1 MTKRRDL
8 PQSLFLPGSVSYPF
22 IQSHEPFLAKDL
34 QQEWPTSTLGQDPLS
49 ISGREESR
57 STGNQR
63 LRLGYRKR
71 AEGRSIAKDIEER
84 RTQMTMMRQLRKR
97 GARGQYKPQVACD
110 VMLG

>member
-8 PQSLFLPGSVSYPF
+8 PQPFLLPGSISGSF
-22 IQSHEPFLAKDL
+22 FQSHEPFPTEDL
-34 QQEWPTSTLGQDPLS
+34 EKKWPASTLGQDPLS